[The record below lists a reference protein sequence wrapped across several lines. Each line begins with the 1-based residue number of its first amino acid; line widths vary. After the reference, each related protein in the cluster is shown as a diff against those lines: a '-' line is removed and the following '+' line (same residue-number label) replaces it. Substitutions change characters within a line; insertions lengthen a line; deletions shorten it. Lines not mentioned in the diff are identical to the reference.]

1 MRSAPLNL
9 NLEMS
14 DLIFQIATNEFGGGH
29 LPNLQIKPTSSNHE
43 LFLIRL
49 IFHGAVMLSSGTYHK
64 LFLPISGIY
73 SNPASLRK
81 RLFPTMMDDQFVHT
95 KSSIAESGKWYKCP
109 NGHPYFIGDVSLL
122 PDWNLSIFPEIDLF

>member
-9 NLEMS
+9 NSELS
-14 DLIFQIATNEFGGGH
+14 DLVFQITTNEFGGGH
-29 LPNLQIKPTSSNHE
+29 LPDLRIKPTSTNHE

-49 IFHGAVMLSSGTYHK
+49 VFHGAVMLCSGNYHK
-64 LFLPISGIY
+64 LLHPISRIY
-73 SNPASLRK
+73 SNPASLRR

-95 KSSIAESGKWYKCP
+95 KHSIQESGNWYRCP

-122 PDWNLSIFPEIDLF
+122 LKWNLS